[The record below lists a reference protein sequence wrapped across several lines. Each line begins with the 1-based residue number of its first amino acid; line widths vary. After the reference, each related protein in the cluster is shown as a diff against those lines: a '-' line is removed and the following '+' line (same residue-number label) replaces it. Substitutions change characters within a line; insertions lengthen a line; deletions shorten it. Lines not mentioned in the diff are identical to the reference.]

1 METPPARTRPLPDLR
16 FRVLVAGRAN
26 AGKTSILQR
35 VCETT
40 ESPEIR
46 RVGVVD
52 YQEVWEKIDN
62 LDPTPERGKHD
73 ISDELTFTNHT
84 GYVFHDSGGFECGG
98 KKELE
103 VVQDFIRERSRRRN
117 LRDRVHAIWYCIPM
131 DSERPM
137 FDIDPLHEIC
147 PDKNVPVI
155 PVFTK
160 YDAFKLEVRWRLE
173 DDGNLRGDEE
183 TQCEAVFKEQ
193 YLNRLRGVSKFVRL
207 EGMDEHGA
215 CCNEL
220 IMTTMDALNNG
231 TVTMMLLAAQR
242 GNLELNVGRAV
253 RR

>member
-1 METPPARTRPLPDLR
+1 MKAATPPARTRPLPAVR
-16 FRVLVAGRAN
+16 FRVLIAGRAN

-40 ESPEIR
+40 ESPEIHRVRGVDNKEVRER
-46 RVGVVD
+46 RG
-52 YQEVWEKIDN
+52 EHN
-62 LDPTPERGKHD
+62 
-73 ISDELTFTNHT
+73 ISDELTFTKHT
-84 GYVFHDSGGFECGG
+84 GYVFHDSRGFECGG
-98 KKELE
+98 KEELE
-103 VVQDFIRERSRRRN
+103 VVQDFIHERSQRRK

-183 TQCEAVFKEQ
+183 TRLQCEAVFKEQ
-193 YLNRLRGVSKFVRL
+193 YLDRLHGVSKFVRL
-207 EGMDEHGA
+207 EGMDQHGA

-220 IMTTMDALNNG
+220 IMATMDTLSDGA
-231 TVTMMLLAAQR
+231 VTTMLLAVQR
-242 GNLELNVGRAV
+242 GNLELNVVHAV
-253 RR
+253 RQ